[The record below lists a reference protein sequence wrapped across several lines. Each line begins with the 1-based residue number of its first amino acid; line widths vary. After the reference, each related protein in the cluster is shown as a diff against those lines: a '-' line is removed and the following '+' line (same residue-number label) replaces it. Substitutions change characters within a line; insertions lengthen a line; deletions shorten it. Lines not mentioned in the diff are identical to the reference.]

1 MFSTQLLTLN
11 YLLMVL
17 CRKARISLRKRMMK
31 KLMMTKKTMKRIT
44 MKMMSST
51 MTDRERRKGVIM
63 LGLS

>member
-1 MFSTQLLTLN
+1 
-11 YLLMVL
+11 MVL

-31 KLMMTKKTMKRIT
+31 KLMMKKKTMKRIT

>member
-17 CRKARISLRKRMMK
+17 CREARISLGKRMMK
-31 KLMMTKKTMKRIT
+31 KLMMRKKTMKRIP
-44 MKMMSST
+44 MKMMSFM